1 MKTVLCFGDSNTWGY
16 DPDAT
21 ATSPFPRRH
30 APDVRWPGVLARELG
45 ADWRV
50 IEEGQNGRTTVHEDP
65 FTPARM
71 GRVVL
76 PALLES
82 HQPLDAVVIM
92 LGTNDLKAVFNA
104 PTGEIA
110 TGVSVLVQMI
120 QRSTAG
126 IEASAPRVLLVAPP
140 AVGSFARVPELGE
153 KFAGA
158 AEKAPR
164 FPELYRR
171 TAEALGVAFL
181 NAQEFTTPS
190 PVDGLHLDAASHLAL
205 GRAVSRALGGMFAA
219 R

>member
-30 APDVRWPGVLARELG
+30 APDVRWTGVLARELG
-45 ADWRV
+45 AAWRV
-50 IEEGQNGRTTVHEDP
+50 IEEGQNGRTTVHDDP
-65 FTPARM
+65 FAVCRN
-71 GRVVL
+71 GREIL

-92 LGTNDLKAVFNA
+92 LGTNDLKAVFAA
-104 PTGEIA
+104 PAGEIA
-110 TGVSVLVQMI
+110 TGASVLVQMV

-126 IEASAPRVLLVAPP
+126 PEARAPRVLLVAP
-140 AVGSFARVPELGE
+140 AAIGSFARVPELEE

-158 AEKAPR
+158 AEKACR

-171 TAEALGVAFL
+171 VAETLGVAFL
-181 NAQEFTTPS
+181 NAQDFTTPS
-190 PVDGLHLDAASHLAL
+190 PLDGLHLDAASHLGL
-205 GRAVSRALGGMFAA
+205 GRAVARALSELLG
-219 R
+219 